1 MLIANSIINVGRHNC
16 LWCHI
21 PGSMLKV
28 PLSQRKSCQPRSLET
43 LKHDHARFLSE
54 AHGDLK
60 QAKNYNNVIGDIMFE
75 IPIDQVRLINKLK
88 IQLRLQALSFLIGL
102 HTWPPPFI
110 RNFQPAM
117 DTSRGCMS

>member
-1 MLIANSIINVGRHNC
+1 MDYTVRLFLSGDYEFLCRKYGLSGASGRCSIIKTMNVEANSTVNVGRHNC

-28 PLSQRKSCQPRSLET
+28 PPSQRKSYQPRSLDT

-88 IQLRLQALSFLIGL
+88 I
-102 HTWPPPFI
+102 
-110 RNFQPAM
+110 
-117 DTSRGCMS
+117 